1 MILRDSEMYV
11 WAEALELLLGA
22 ERRHRFFAVFGEQ
35 SVPCWQPS
43 ADVYARGDE
52 ISLFVALPGVAADQI
67 DVSIEGDRLIVS
79 GQRQIPVA
87 LHSFA
92 IHRLEIPYG
101 RFERRIALPPGKFE
115 LLERYLENGC
125 LVLVARELRS

>member
-1 MILRDSEMYV
+1 MLATLRRCV
-11 WAEALELLLGA
+11 CTG
-22 ERRHRFFAVFGEQ
+22 
-35 SVPCWQPS
+35 
-43 ADVYARGDE
+43 GDE